1 MSLLFCVLRDIC
13 LTFSSKRLDHA
24 QLVLLSNLSWPAV
37 VQRKVGTV
45 LRGIAYSV
53 RLSEV
58 VGATMLNGAMVFCGE
73 QSLLSHL
80 LL

>member
-1 MSLLFCVLRDIC
+1 MGLLFRVLRDIC
-13 LTFSSKRLDHA
+13 LTFSPKRLHHP
-24 QLVLLSNLSWPAV
+24 QLVLLSNLSRPAV

-45 LRGIAYSV
+45 LRSIAYSV

-58 VGATMLNGAMVFCGE
+58 IGAARLKRAMVFCGE
-73 QSLLSHL
+73 QSLLGHL